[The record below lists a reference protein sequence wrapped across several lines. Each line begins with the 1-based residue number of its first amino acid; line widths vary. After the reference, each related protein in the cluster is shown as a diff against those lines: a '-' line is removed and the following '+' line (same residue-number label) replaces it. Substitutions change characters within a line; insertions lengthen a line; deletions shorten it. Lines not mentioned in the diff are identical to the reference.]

1 MFNAIS
7 KSISA
12 VLLSSVLLASCADK
26 DKEAASALYK
36 EGEAAVAAHNY
47 AGALAVLD
55 TLNARYPK
63 QFDIRKA
70 ALRVRAQAMEGMAI
84 DSIAAG
90 DQALAQATVNLDAIK
105 PSFRHVDSSVGLEGY
120 YLPVGVSEKVMMANT
135 VQARVSDKGYF
146 YIVAN
151 VQGRAIGLNA
161 IEFCAGSEA
170 VTSSAISPSRIV
182 KVEGSESASFNPED
196 LVGVGQWLVDH
207 PSADK
212 IVLIGS
218 KGKVNVKM
226 DKKLRNEIVDCY
238 RFSEAL
244 QAHRTASIKREKFER
259 MLATARGQI
268 ANLPAPETEN
278 KD

>member
-1 MFNAIS
+1 MPIKTRKRLPPFTRR
-7 KSISA
+7 
-12 VLLSSVLLASCADK
+12 
-26 DKEAASALYK
+26 ERQP
-36 EGEAAVAAHNY
+36 AVAAHNY

-259 MLATARGQI
+259 MLATARDQI